1 MRAGARLGCLFGL
14 VTPVGGWSKHKTM
27 QSLDKGWRDTHST
40 REEGRRHAI
49 WESYPWLPVDGGV
62 RVYLKWQWL

>member
-14 VTPVGGWSKHKTM
+14 VTPVGGSV
-27 QSLDKGWRDTHST
+27 QAQDNAGSDKGWRDTHST
-40 REEGRRHAI
+40 RVEGRRHAI

-62 RVYLKWQWL
+62 RVCLKW